1 MTIACT
7 YINAQSI
14 DRLIPHCA
22 KGTGIHQENNVSKKK
37 KKRLNRVTKGESNG
51 HGDDDNLM
59 LRADIT

>member
-37 KKRLNRVTKGESNG
+37 RLNRETKGESNG